1 MRKTLLTCY
10 SEAIRD
16 CAQMRCYKHPD
27 SRTDYYPPT
36 PHLYR
41 RLSKTRRTTRYS
53 AHQQHYKS
61 EKANVICL
69 KKQERLSLSS
79 ALDINA
85 RGSVTDKCPD
95 CLEHLHT
102 TNYLFEC
109 PANPTHFTLRA
120 PWEQPTYVAAHYRLV
135 TGRANAEKKRR
146 RANTTTTT
154 IKRPN
159 FPSYV
164 QIQYTMYRVDQKS

>member
-1 MRKTLLTCY
+1 M
-10 SEAIRD
+10 
-16 CAQMRCYKHPD
+16 
-27 SRTDYYPPT
+27 DYYPST
-36 PHLYR
+36 PHLSR
-41 RLSKTRRTTRYS
+41 PSKARRTTRYS
-53 AHQQHYKS
+53 AHPPAPKISNS
-61 EKANVICL
+61 ERDLPRKTRTTLAQL
-69 KKQERLSLSS
+69 RSGYSS
-79 ALDINA
+79 FLHSYLFLIKA
-85 RGSVTDKCPD
+85 RGSVTDRCPD
-95 CLEHLHT
+95 CHEHQHT
-102 TNYLFEC
+102 TNHLFEC